1 MGTHASLANLVE
13 QWCSEAT
20 SRWGGDWSKIAAH
33 IAACYAALDAPQ
45 RQALEAEAAITL
57 ANLKTSTDSIPDRS
71 Q

>member
-1 MGTHASLANLVE
+1 MEPHASLANLVE
-13 QWCSEAT
+13 QWCSEAA
-20 SRWGGDWSKIAAH
+20 SRWGDDWSKIAAH

-57 ANLKTSTDSIPDRS
+57 ANLTTHTDRASDRS